1 MSNPLF
7 VQTSEGWIN
16 LALVRQ
22 IEVANQNGGWMQFIF
37 EGERGAWKCASLPL
51 KEGERIMR
59 QLMETEHIL
68 PG

>member
-1 MSNPLF
+1 MSSPLF

-16 LALVRQ
+16 LALVRVIVDNQ
-22 IEVANQNGGWMQFIF
+22 AQGTVRFRFQDGEKEVDWVD
-37 EGERGAWKCASLPL
+37 LPL